1 MNSTFVSLLTPLSR
15 RRGVVG
21 CVVADAH
28 DGIVVE
34 AVVRQGVN
42 ANTVAA
48 LAASL
53 YGGAVESARAA
64 EMGEVGFLRLEAER
78 GHVFAIG
85 SGELVLVVIAD
96 VSVNVGQ
103 LRVDMLKA
111 RENLT

>member
-1 MNSTFVSLLTPLSR
+1 M
-15 RRGVVG
+15 
-21 CVVADAH
+21 VADAH

-34 AVVRQGVN
+34 VIVRQGVN

-53 YGGAVESARAA
+53 YGGAVQSARAA
-64 EMGEVGFLRLEAER
+64 GMGEVGFLRLEAER

-85 SGELVLVVIAD
+85 SNDLVLVVIAD

-103 LRVDMLKA
+103 LRVDMLKSRTSLA
-111 RENLT
+111 